1 MFFFLIGFC
10 VVQCCGDFFRCCLK
24 RCDMVQDTDEIEV
37 DEQLGNYFETLPNH
51 SRKNWLA
58 TEVSNSQRLGIK
70 TMGVGT
76 YEQLRT
82 TQGKTKVMK
91 NTINY
96 NILANPIY
104 MVAFQYV
111 PMTQRDNI
119 EESTTSEMVT
129 AALYAA
135 QKKEGFTT
143 GNTFAG
149 AKPRPKG
156 QSMFHKK
163 MAVQAVATAEAVQQ
177 QDFGTY
183 PAMN

>member
-1 MFFFLIGFC
+1 
-10 VVQCCGDFFRCCLK
+10 
-24 RCDMVQDTDEIEV
+24 
-37 DEQLGNYFETLPNH
+37 
-51 SRKNWLA
+51 
-58 TEVSNSQRLGIK
+58 
-70 TMGVGT
+70 MGLGT

-96 NILANPIY
+96 NILSNPIY

-135 QKKEGFTT
+135 QKKEGFQV

-149 AKPRPKG
+149 AGQAAHSRPKG
-156 QSMFHKK
+156 
-163 MAVQAVATAEAVQQ
+163 
-177 QDFGTY
+177 
-183 PAMN
+183 